1 MLSAVQTK
9 MQLKNALID
18 LLLTKDAE
26 KITAVDLARKAEVS
40 RATLYRYYDSV
51 DEVLREIEDGFLE
64 GMRDCSRYYIS
75 SPFDMKH
82 LDRPNP
88 ALVAIADYHK
98 ENSRIYLAMSGSH
111 GDQRFVYRTHKFIR
125 EFYCGKLAY
134 EGLVRN
140 DLDVYMEFA
149 LAGNDAVIRYWLEK
163 RPDISSEDVAVILQ
177 KILYGPFVC

>member
-1 MLSAVQTK
+1 MLSAEQTK
-9 MQLKNALID
+9 TRLKNALIE
-18 LLLTKDAE
+18 LLLTTDAE
-26 KITAVDLARKAEVS
+26 KITAVDLARRAKVS

-51 DEVLREIEDGFLE
+51 DDILREIEDSFLE

-75 SPFDMKH
+75 SP
-82 LDRPNP
+82 LDLKRLGKPNP

-98 ENSRIYLAMSGSH
+98 QRSRVYLAMSGPH
-111 GDQRFVYRTHKFIR
+111 GDQRFTCRTHKFIR

-134 EGLVRN
+134 EGLVRK

-163 RPDISSEDVAVILQ
+163 RPDISSEEVAVILQ